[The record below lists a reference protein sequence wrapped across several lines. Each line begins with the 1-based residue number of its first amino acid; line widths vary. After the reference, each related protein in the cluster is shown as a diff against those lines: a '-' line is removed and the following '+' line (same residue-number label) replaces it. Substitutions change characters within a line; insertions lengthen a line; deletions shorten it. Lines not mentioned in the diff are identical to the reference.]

1 MENDRIIPAPRRAAA
16 GRVTRASVPDGVV
29 CPICGRTISLSRIQV
44 HADRCAHQH
53 EPNEPLA
60 RRIKTKANAASASGP
75 PDASE
80 QQASSDHQASSSAAS
95 VPDRISIFLEV
106 RPKSESLPRR
116 RLGIQGSAACKALPP
131 TFIRRTPPEIP
142 SIPRRICRRASRPL
156 WARASSVARSSHCL
170 CCPCTRSHCLK
181 LLNLIIMS
189 SCTLRPRP
197 REQRVPQRL
206 EPIIARCD
214 SSIMALPETSIFL
227 ADEHGHLCRARNA
240 QRLKQLRE
248 EERTLGEFE
257 RRHAHHGKATT
268 AKPAATRKSGAAA
281 CTTGDDSVAGHETRA
296 KLRKRSYAST
306 CRTESTEDASLMD
319 ARQAGQSSRSRRTSI
334 SQRGAAAAAKL
345 RPGPR
350 GDSSE
355 QQPLDEQ
362 QSTDEDSKKRS
373 QPTADHALKYLD
385 SMAGFGVPPETSQ
398 KFLDILRVSCWQR
411 IQPAFALEL
420 SHAFVARSLCHS
432 RSKRNRSL
440 PIS

>member
-116 RLGIQGSAACKALPP
+116 LGVQGSAAAHTPTLFEEHHQRFPAYRAAFVDERVAHCGRGLPLSRAAATALL
-131 TFIRRTPPEIP
+131 
-142 SIPRRICRRASRPL
+142 PL
-156 WARASSVARSSHCL
+156 Y
-170 CCPCTRSHCLK
+170 RSHCLN
-181 LLNLIIMS
+181 LNLIIMS
-189 SCTLRPRP
+189 RAPC
-197 REQRVPQRL
+197 VPARASSASRL

-398 KFLDILRVSCWQR
+398 KFLDILRVSWQR

>member
-1 MENDRIIPAPRRAAA
+1 MQSITTHFYSKNTTRDSQHTAPH
-16 GRVTRASVPDGVV
+16 
-29 CPICGRTISLSRIQV
+29 LS
-44 HADRCAHQH
+44 
-53 EPNEPLA
+53 
-60 RRIKTKANAASASGP
+60 T
-75 PDASE
+75 
-80 QQASSDHQASSSAAS
+80 
-95 VPDRISIFLEV
+95 
-106 RPKSESLPRR
+106 SESPTVGEGFLCRAQQPLP
-116 RLGIQGSAACKALPP
+116 LLP
-131 TFIRRTPPEIP
+131 
-142 SIPRRICRRASRPL
+142 L
-156 WARASSVARSSHCL
+156 
-170 CCPCTRSHCLK
+170 TRSHCLK

-268 AKPAATRKSGAAA
+268 AKPAATRKSGSAA

-398 KFLDILRVSCWQR
+398 KFLDILRVSWQR